1 MGFALPKDDLPAAA
15 SPSQVSPLVEMSEAD
30 ISEFEIR
37 IDLQYQ
43 GLIARQELEAVFG
56 EGLFGR

>member
-1 MGFALPKDDLPAAA
+1 MGFALPKDDPPTAAP
-15 SPSQVSPLVEMSEAD
+15 PSQVSPLAELSAAD

-37 IDLQYQ
+37 IELQYQ

-56 EGLFGR
+56 EGLISR